1 MSSGDSSPGDEKPG
15 GRTME
20 PSLIGGRQGRQASPK
35 DVDELSTTGKSRNTH
50 RPNRPREMS
59 KEKRSMEKD
68 LSNQKSTHTKK
79 VWKLHGYQ
87 KVMEGTWMSHRL
99 DLCLVK

>member
-1 MSSGDSSPGDEKPG
+1 
-15 GRTME
+15 ME
-20 PSLIGGRQGRQASPK
+20 PSLIGGRRGRQASPK

-59 KEKRSMEKD
+59 KEQRSTEKD
-68 LSNQKSTHTKK
+68 PSNQMSTHTKK
-79 VWKLHGYQ
+79 VWKLHSYQ
-87 KVMEGTWMSHRL
+87 KDMEETWMSQRL